1 MKEHWTQRSIKDYIF
16 KIGAD
21 FIAQLEEKMELEG
34 ISQDLLA
41 NALKVSK
48 SRVSQ
53 VLNKPGNITLQNVI
67 QYAGAVGMKVSIVAY
82 DDDDPKNAKGP
93 INSEIFK
100 ICWEKFG
107 KPSDFWAFQESF
119 TTIQQDTTSDKLNNV
134 LNETPY
140 SAGAMCFMVPRKPE
154 IVSPKAAALEDDMDF
169 IPYTYRKQPVKQKEI
184 GA

>member
-34 ISQDLLA
+34 ISQDVLA
-41 NALKVSK
+41 NTLKVTK

-67 QYAGAVGMKVSIVAY
+67 QYAGAVGIKVSIVAY
-82 DDDDPKNAKGP
+82 DDDDPENTKGL
-93 INSEIFK
+93 INSDVFK

-107 KPSDFWAFQESF
+107 KPNDFWAFQESF
-119 TTIQQDTTSDKLNNV
+119 TPTQQDTASAQLNNV
-134 LNETPY
+134 SKETPY
-140 SAGAMCFMVPRKPE
+140 SADAMGFLPPTPTNHPE
-154 IVSPKAAALEDDMDF
+154 I
-169 IPYTYRKQPVKQKEI
+169 QI